1 MIGGFPALGDGV
13 QPTPRFAY
21 EAYRDA
27 LTRGDAP
34 ASPPFTDR
42 PAFIALHQHHTS
54 RSLEVGATGAVI
66 TLGRPAASTSAS
78 TSPLVRCRAWL
89 YAT

>member
-1 MIGGFPALGDGV
+1 MIGGFPALGDGVQPRGDGV

-27 LTRGDAP
+27 LARGDAP

-42 PAFIALHQHHTS
+42 PAFIALRQFFPWAGAPESARGSLGAAAWAPCCATVS
-54 RSLEVGATGAVI
+54 RA
-66 TLGRPAASTSAS
+66 TSA
-78 TSPLVRCRAWL
+78 R
-89 YAT
+89 